1 MSKTNH
7 GAVVVDAGGTT
18 YNLIPNLRAVRA
30 IQNQFGGLLPA
41 YSAIGS
47 GNLSGIA
54 FIIAAASGIDTSKR
68 KELEKVEE
76 AVFEGGVSAVG
87 NKVIPFVR
95 ALLNPGGKTDEE
107 LEEAAGEGN
116 EKTVDTSTS
125 SSD

>member
-1 MSKTNH
+1 MSKTNN
-7 GAVVVDAGGTT
+7 GAVVIDAGGST
-18 YNLIPNLRAVRA
+18 YHLITNLRAVRA

-54 FIIAAASGIDTSKR
+54 FIIAAGAGIDTSRR

-76 AVFEGGVSAVG
+76 AVFDGGVTTVG
-87 NKVIPFVR
+87 NQLIPFVR

-116 EKTVDTSTS
+116 GAAESTSTS

>member
-7 GAVVVDAGGTT
+7 GVVVVGAGGSS

-54 FIIAAASGIDTSKR
+54 FIIAAGAGIDTSKR

-76 AVFEGGVSAVG
+76 AVFDGGVTTVG
-87 NKVIPFVR
+87 NQVIPYVR

-107 LEEAAGEGN
+107 LEEASGEGN
-116 EKTVDTSTS
+116 ETAEDTSTS